1 MPKIKEIQFTGQE
14 YKDLIHRLNEKWRK
28 RVEACRQEERE
39 RITHRHKLKSIQ
51 GTNYCI
57 KRCEICGEMY
67 EKKKKPKNN
76 PKK

>member
-1 MPKIKEIQFTGQE
+1 MKKE
-14 YKDLIHRLNEKWRK
+14 DWRK
-28 RVEACRQEERE
+28 QLKQEFGIHFKDSPGEFQFLE
-39 RITHRHKLKSIQ
+39 VFIGDLLTKTHRHKFETIR